1 MSANLKSVNI
11 KLNEGLLIQLQQ
23 AAQLQHLSLS
33 EMVSVLLTQQLAAR
47 QEGDSLLQS
56 IRELRH
62 SLGYFSDS
70 TESSRRGRDQEW
82 KIGYK
87 Y

>member
-70 TESSRRGRDQEW
+70 TEIIRRGRDQEW

>member
-1 MSANLKSVNI
+1 MSANLKSVNL

-23 AAQLQHLSLS
+23 VAQRQHLSLS
-33 EMVSVLLTQQLAAR
+33 EIVSVLLTQQLAVR

-62 SLGYFSDS
+62 CLGHFSDS
-70 TESSRRGRDQEW
+70 TEIIRRGRDQEW
-82 KIGYK
+82 KIGV
-87 Y
+87 